1 MPVRKPFIGISCN
14 LPVTDF
20 ADQCDYFHFTGEHT
34 KVSKLGLRSRS
45 VCFLER
51 HATLPPPAQKY
62 CFPFPVWKGRSRGLP
77 LERIKSLRQQLRVRN
92 QFLTRGAEQ
101 WLQSP
106 PIRGR
111 SGGLR
116 CWLGGTGPSVPFS
129 P

>member
-45 VCFLER
+45 VCFLGLY
-51 HATLPPPAQKY
+51 HPPSPSSEV

-77 LERIKSLRQQLRVRN
+77 LEERIKSLRQQLGEEPV
-92 QFLTRGAEQ
+92 FVTRGAEQ
-101 WLQSP
+101 WLESP
-106 PIRGR
+106 HPYQG
-111 SGGLR
+111 
-116 CWLGGTGPSVPFS
+116 
-129 P
+129 